1 MAYIG
6 LGAALLAVCA
16 WISIPTTV
24 PFTLQTFG
32 IFCLL
37 SLLGGKRGTLAI
49 VVYVLLGLVG
59 VPVFSGFRGG
69 AGALFGT
76 TGGYIL
82 GFILSGLIYLAME
95 RFFKNCE
102 NKKRAALL
110 ELCAMVAGLLVCYAF
125 GTMWFMTVYAKKT
138 GAIGL
143 GTALSWCVLPFIL
156 PDAIKLGL
164 GFLLGGRLRKI
175 LKL

>member
-6 LGAALLAVCA
+6 LSAALLAVCA

-32 IFCLL
+32 VFCVL

-59 VPVFSGFRGG
+59 LPVFSGFRGG

-82 GFILSGLIYLAME
+82 GFILSGLIYLALE
-95 RFFKNCE
+95 RFFKSCE

-110 ELCAMVAGLLVCYAF
+110 ELCAMVAGLLLCYAF
-125 GTMWFMTVYAKKT
+125 GTMWFMTVYAKNT

-143 GTALSWCVLPFIL
+143 GAALSWCVVPFVL
-156 PDAIKLGL
+156 PDAVKLAL